1 MLNKIGAR
9 LTATFGAV
17 LVLLLAICVTVSL
30 LMARMNANTQTIVK
44 DRAVKV
50 ALANQFKEGA
60 YLGNLWAYR
69 AMDETTLDAQQ
80 ADVDQI
86 QAQRKKNAAL
96 YKALQDRINTDA
108 ERAAYDHLVQV
119 RTPYAAA
126 LEPIYAQLALHNTN
140 GAHAAMLS
148 IVPLQTALFKAQN
161 EF

>member
-69 AMDETTLDAQQ
+69 ALDG
-80 ADVDQI
+80 
-86 QAQRKKNAAL
+86 
-96 YKALQDRINTDA
+96 RIRNSVCEAVLNLTG
-108 ERAAYDHLVQV
+108 
-119 RTPYAAA
+119 PW
-126 LEPIYAQLALHNTN
+126 
-140 GAHAAMLS
+140 
-148 IVPLQTALFKAQN
+148 
-161 EF
+161 